1 MEDCDS
7 SEIGNP
13 NWEIALRECENV
25 LASGTKSMKIKAMVN
40 LASYSKQA
48 PEHVLSSLIPI
59 LIEILGH
66 IDIVNDSVPDLL
78 QEAAGYCLKCIA
90 CRGDGSLAIEMGRHG
105 VSYILIRLLPRAEGM
120 MQKSLIKCLT
130 VVVSFCSTS
139 RTVVGVNGG
148 LEIIISLLITC
159 SDDVRLYLLEI
170 LSALALLREV
180 RKELI
185 TLGALCFIVEAAG
198 VGSMISRERA
208 CQSIG
213 LIGVTKQ
220 DRRTLVELGVIP
232 VLVELFRVGDNT
244 MKLVAGNCLG
254 VVARLDYIT
263 LVAQAGAIPLYA
275 ELLKGP
281 DVSGKEITKNMFC
294 ILALEEANAVEIVG
308 HLVRILREDDGEAK
322 AAAADVIWDL
332 SANRNTI
339 SVIRDSGVITILIEL
354 LSHASEEVKLN
365 ISGVFSQL
373 SYSESGR
380 MALED
385 AGAIPIL
392 IDLLDEETEELR
404 DNVVESLSNIHE
416 DPLYCDR
423 LSDLVN
429 SPSFRNMQ
437 NQLYSNRA
445 SNGFMPGYVPRAL
458 RTISDEEIIWIQ
470 NHVYHLTGMF

>member
-1 MEDCDS
+1 MEDCES

-13 NWEIALRECENV
+13 NWEIALRKCENV

-40 LASYSKQA
+40 LANYSKQA
-48 PEHVLSSLIPI
+48 PEHVLSSFIPI

-66 IDIVNDSVPDLL
+66 YDIANDSVPDLL
-78 QEAAGYCLKCIA
+78 QEAAAYCLKCIA
-90 CRGDGSLAIEMGRHG
+90 CRGDGSLAIEMSRHG
-105 VSYILIRLLPRAEGM
+105 VSDTLIRLLPRAEGM
-120 MQKSLIKCLT
+120 MQKVLIKCLM
-130 VVVSFCSTS
+130 VVVTFCSTS

-185 TLGALCFIVEAAG
+185 TLGALCFIVEAAS

-244 MKLVAGNCLG
+244 MKLVAGNSLG

-339 SVIRDSGVITILIEL
+339 SVIRDSGAITILVEL
-354 LSHASEEVKLN
+354 LSHGSEEVKLN
-365 ISGVFSQL
+365 VSGVFSQL
-373 SYSESGR
+373 SYRESGR
-380 MALED
+380 MALDD

-392 IDLLDEETEELR
+392 IDLLHEETEELS
-404 DNVVESLSNIHE
+404 DNVVESLFNFHE

-423 LSDLVN
+423 LSDLVD
-429 SPSFRNMQ
+429 SPSFRNML
-437 NQLYSNRA
+437 NRLYSNRS
-445 SNGFMPGYVPRAL
+445 SNGIMPGYVPRAL
-458 RTISDEEIIWIQ
+458 RTISVEEFIWSQ
-470 NHVYHLTGMF
+470 NHI

>member
-1 MEDCDS
+1 MEDCES

-13 NWEIALRECENV
+13 NWEIALRKCENV

-40 LASYSKQA
+40 LANYSKQA
-48 PEHVLSSLIPI
+48 PEHVLSSFIPI
-59 LIEILGH
+59 LTEILGH
-66 IDIVNDSVPDLL
+66 YDIANDSVPDLL
-78 QEAAGYCLKCIA
+78 QEAAAYCLKCIA
-90 CRGDGSLAIEMGRHG
+90 CRGDGSLAIEMSRHG
-105 VSYILIRLLPRAEGM
+105 VSDTLIRLLPRVEGM
-120 MQKSLIKCLT
+120 MQKVLIKCLM

-139 RTVVGVNGG
+139 RTAVGVNGG

-180 RKELI
+180 RKGLI
-185 TLGALCFIVEAAG
+185 TLGALCFIVEAAS

-339 SVIRDSGVITILIEL
+339 SVIRDSGAITILVEL
-354 LSHASEEVKLN
+354 LSHGSEEVKLN
-365 ISGVFSQL
+365 VSGVFSQL
-373 SYSESGR
+373 SYRESGR
-380 MALED
+380 MALDD

-392 IDLLDEETEELR
+392 IDLLHEETEELS
-404 DNVVESLSNIHE
+404 DNVVESLFNFHE

-423 LSDLVN
+423 LSDLVD
-429 SPSFRNMQ
+429 SPSFRNML
-437 NQLYSNRA
+437 NRLYSNRS
-445 SNGFMPGYVPRAL
+445 SNGIMPGYVPRAL
-458 RTISDEEIIWIQ
+458 RTISVEEFIWSQ
-470 NHVYHLTGMF
+470 NHV